1 MNNRNDD
8 LLWAANDKRMAT
20 PAELA
25 EMHGFPALRPWNSAD
40 DMPRREGWV
49 DLRGWEIPVAGAV
62 LLLAAWGGVKIIS
75 LVIAALVMISGAM

>member
-8 LLWAANDKRMAT
+8 LLWAANADRMAT

-40 DMPRREGWV
+40 DMPRREGWA
-49 DLRGWEIPVAGAV
+49 DLSGWEIPVAGAV

-75 LVIAALVMISGAM
+75 LVIAALVMISGGM

>member
-25 EMHGFPALRPWNSAD
+25 EMRGFPALRPWNSAD
-40 DMPRREGWV
+40 DMPCSEGWV
-49 DLRGWEIPVAGAV
+49 DLRGWEIPAMGAV
-62 LLLAAWGGVKIIS
+62 LLLSAWGGVKIIEA
-75 LVIAALVMISGAM
+75 VIAALVMISGGM